1 MGPASTLLMEVST
14 GRILASADLHRQRP
28 PASLDKLMTFYLAL
42 QAIKGGHLSLT
53 SQVIVSRDAWRIGR
67 TPGSS
72 RMFLNVGDDVT
83 VAELLSGVRPIRQ
96 ASLLT
101 VT

>member
-14 GRILASADLHRQRP
+14 GRILASADPHRQRP

-42 QAIKGGHLSLT
+42 QAVKGGHLSLT
-53 SQVIVSRDAWRIGR
+53 SQVTVSRDAWRIGR
-67 TPGSS
+67 TPDSNSATVTSS
-72 RMFLNVGDDVT
+72 PTLRNIR
-83 VAELLSGVRPIRQ
+83 LLPGVRPIRQ

-101 VT
+101 IT